1 MPLSQLCHRPPHW
14 LLGLLI
20 LSLLAPG
27 LVPVQGHTHQVQD
40 AAGHWYTLCTW
51 QDHDQQ
57 HHTPEPWQS
66 PAYAY
71 AVLLGGAATAPS
83 LPSVATP
90 LFIALTPPAAPAAT
104 PTIPQRLHQQIRAP
118 PVVSALPIPC

>member
-1 MPLSQLCHRPPHW
+1 MPLSHLCHRPPRW
-14 LLGLLI
+14 LFGLLF

-27 LVPVQGHTHQVQD
+27 LVPVQSHTHLAQD
-40 AAGHWYTLCTW
+40 AAGNWYTLCTW

-57 HHTPEPWQS
+57 HNTPQPWQS

-71 AVLLGGAATAPS
+71 AVLLGGAVTGLS

-90 LFIALTPPAAPAAT
+90 LSFSVPMPVARTQSPVYQP
-104 PTIPQRLHQQIRAP
+104 RLQQPIRAP
-118 PVVSALPIPC
+118 PAVSPFLPC